1 MSHGVK
7 KKSRLPPAVLLE
19 AAAKALTDCHDAGL
33 DLTIRHGI
41 LSCPEGL
48 ILPLDD
54 GSFVARTRI
63 FTEFSQTD
71 DEED

>member
-1 MSHGVK
+1 MAHKVK
-7 KKSRLPPAVLLE
+7 KSKKPPAVLLE
-19 AAAKALTDCHDAGL
+19 AAAEALTACHDAGL

-63 FTEFSQTD
+63 FTRFSQAD